1 MAGYNKKL
9 MSKRELL
16 PDWLTASRVFIAIA
30 ILALIPIGPRALGV
44 VAGLLL
50 LGWTTDMVDGRL
62 ARRYDKGPTWLG
74 EHDFQ
79 IDMLM
84 VLASAVFLVST
95 GLVPWEIGLPYI
107 AAAVLISLYTLRY
120 RHFLKFKSVTMLL
133 AFPWVFTPFIIAL
146 FRDPLAAY
154 AGLVWMILA
163 LVLDWRRF
171 LGVVG
176 DFLAGA
182 RAYFRR

>member
-1 MAGYNKKL
+1 MKMMERQKAI
-9 MSKRELL
+9 
-16 PDWLTASRVFIAIA
+16 PDWLTASRVLIALA
-30 ILALIPIGPRALGV
+30 ILALIPVGPNALGA

-50 LGWTTDMVDGRL
+50 LGWTTDMADGRL
-62 ARRYDKGPTWLG
+62 ARRLEKEPTWLG

-79 IDMLM
+79 IDMIM
-84 VLASAVFLVST
+84 VLSSAIFLTAT
-95 GLVPWEIGLPYI
+95 GLVPPEIGVPYI
-107 AAAVLISLYTLRY
+107 GCAVLISLYTLRF

-133 AFPWVFTPFIIAL
+133 AFPWVFTPFVIVL
-146 FRDPLAAY
+146 FREPVAAY
-154 AGLVWMILA
+154 AGLVWMMLA

-182 RAYFRR
+182 RAYLRR